1 MKYQTQH
8 YFGGCPE
15 CGDQDGYTN
24 VGRSHWVFC
33 KAHRT
38 MWCIGWNLFSSWQ
51 YETEAEQRLAYD
63 AIGLEGFAEVAPMPW
78 RPTMRERQADI
89 RHRVSLLN
97 VACQRW
103 VTKAVTRVRYE
114 RKGS

>member
-1 MKYQTQH
+1 MKTQSDH

-38 MWCIGWNLFSSWQ
+38 MWCVGENLFSSWK

-63 AIGLEGFAEVAPMPW
+63 TIGLGSFTEVKPMPW
-78 RPTMRERQADI
+78 RPTLRERLRQWRTWLGLG
-89 RHRVSLLN
+89 RHWLRSIGEPKLD
-97 VACQRW
+97 
-103 VTKAVTRVRYE
+103 TE
-114 RKGS
+114 IPF

>member
-1 MKYQTQH
+1 MKTQTQH

-15 CGDQDGYTN
+15 CGGQDGYTN

-63 AIGLEGFAEVAPMPW
+63 TIGLGRFTEVKPMPW
-78 RPTMRERQADI
+78 RPTLRERLRTWGTTWSANV
-89 RHRVSLLN
+89 RHWLRPTGEPKIDTELPF
-97 VACQRW
+97 
-103 VTKAVTRVRYE
+103 
-114 RKGS
+114 

>member
-1 MKYQTQH
+1 MKTQTQH

-15 CGDQDGYTN
+15 CGSQDGYTN
-24 VGRSHWVFC
+24 VGKAHWAFC

-63 AIGLEGFAEVAPMPW
+63 TIGLGSFTKVEPMPW
-78 RPTMRERQADI
+78 RPTLRERLRQWCMWP
-89 RHRVSLLN
+89 SLGLHWLRLVGKSN
-97 VACQRW
+97 LDS
-103 VTKAVTRVRYE
+103 E
-114 RKGS
+114 IPF

>member
-1 MKYQTQH
+1 MKNQTQH

-38 MWCIGWNLFSSWQ
+38 MWCIGANLFSSCQ
-51 YETEAEQRLAYD
+51 DETEAEQRRDYD
-63 AIGLEGFAEVAPMPW
+63 AIGLGSFTVVKPMPW
-78 RPTMRERQADI
+78 RPTLRERLQQMCMRPGI
-89 RHRVSLLN
+89 GL
-97 VACQRW
+97 RW
-103 VTKAVTRVRYE
+103 LRSVGKSKLGDE
-114 RKGS
+114 IPF

>member
-1 MKYQTQH
+1 MKTQTQH

-33 KAHRT
+33 IAHRT
-38 MWCIGWNLFSSWQ
+38 KWCIGENLFSSWSD
-51 YETEAEQRLAYD
+51 ETEAEQRLAYD

-78 RPTMRERQADI
+78 RPTMRERLRQWGVTWRGNV
-89 RHRVSLLN
+89 RHWLRSIGKLSVD
-97 VACQRW
+97 
-103 VTKAVTRVRYE
+103 TE
-114 RKGS
+114 IPF